1 MSRIGSLVNHA
12 SNLGMKSLAITDH
25 GSMYGAID
33 FYKAAK
39 ASNINPII
47 GVEGYVAH
55 SSRLIKN
62 NTERS
67 PFHITLLAQNDVVY
81 QNLIQLVS
89 KAHTEGFYY
98 RPRVDRE
105 LLAKYSEG
113 IIVLSGCPSGELS
126 RNISNGNLS
135 KSLVIASWYKEVFKE
150 RYFIEIMRHGDVPE
164 LPEINDGLIN
174 ISKDLK
180 VPIVATNDSHYTLKT
195 EAHLHDVLLC
205 IQTSSTVDDTN
216 RMKFGEDTYYLR
228 SHEEMSKLFSD
239 LPEAISNTELVAEMC
254 ELNIDFN
261 QLRLPQYKLPSNITA
276 DDYLSTLCWQVLPER
291 LPIADSELKQRL
303 EYELEVIK
311 NTQFANYFLVVWD
324 IARFVKQNDIMLA
337 VRGSAAAS
345 LALYCLYVT
354 NIEPVQYELVF
365 ERFLNNERK
374 EMPDIDMDFQDDRR
388 EEVINYVVS
397 KYGQDHVAQIITFGT
412 MGARPSI
419 RDVGRA
425 LGMSYGDVDRVAK
438 LVPTKLNITLESSL
452 DESEEM
458 NEIYNA
464 DATTKKLEGLTRHTS
479 THAAGVV
486 ISENPLDEI
495 IPLQLSTKG
504 TDESATM
511 TQFSMDPIAEMG
523 LLKMDFLGLSNL
535 TIIDKTRRLIN
546 SLHNK
551 SLSLNDISLKDQ
563 PTFELLSRGET
574 VGVFQMEGSGMTR
587 YLKELK
593 PTSIEDVSAMIALYR
608 PGPME
613 HITTFIDAKHGR
625 KKVQYL
631 HPSLEKI
638 LKETYGVIVYQDQ
651 VLNIFRTFA
660 GY

>member
-1 MSRIGSLVNHA
+1 MFTHLHVHTEYSLLDGMSRIGSLVNHA

-67 PFHITLLAQNDVVY
+67 PFHITLLAQNDVGY
-81 QNLIQLVS
+81 QNLIKLVS

-135 KSLVIASWYKEVFKE
+135 KSLEIASWYKEVFKE

-276 DDYLSTLCWQVLPER
+276 DDYLSTLCWQGLQER
-291 LPIADSELKQRL
+291 LPRADSELKQRL

-412 MGARPSI
+412 MGARASI

-464 DATTKKLEGLTRHTS
+464 DATTKKLIDTAKGLEGLTRHTS

-574 VGVFQMEGSGMTR
+574 VGVFQM
-587 YLKELK
+587 
-593 PTSIEDVSAMIALYR
+593 
-608 PGPME
+608 
-613 HITTFIDAKHGR
+613 
-625 KKVQYL
+625 
-631 HPSLEKI
+631 
-638 LKETYGVIVYQDQ
+638 
-651 VLNIFRTFA
+651 
-660 GY
+660 